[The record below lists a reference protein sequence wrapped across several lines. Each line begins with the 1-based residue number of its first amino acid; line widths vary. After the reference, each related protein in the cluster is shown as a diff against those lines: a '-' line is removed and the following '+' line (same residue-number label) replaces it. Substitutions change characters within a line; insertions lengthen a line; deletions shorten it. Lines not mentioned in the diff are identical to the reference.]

1 MKTPKKV
8 LALAA
13 LGVFLLAGCES
24 GSEQT
29 QQAQATASTAA
40 ASAPATAVPAP
51 APLAENEH
59 VSVTFEKLYEE
70 SYIQGVAYLTLA
82 VTNNCDREIW
92 VYLEKASINDEQ
104 LPMVGS
110 GVPMY
115 ITPGKTSRNP
125 FILSYANLSVES
137 VTEIHSLEF
146 DIVVADRESLN
157 EISRISSV
165 QVTP

>member
-24 GSEQT
+24 GSEPPQP
-29 QQAQATASTAA
+29 AQATATPAA
-40 ASAPATAVPAP
+40 ASTPATAAPAP

-70 SYIQGVAYLTLA
+70 SYIQGAAYLTLA
-82 VTNNCDREIW
+82 VTNNSEREIW
-92 VYLEKASINDEQ
+92 VYLEKASVNDEQ

-115 ITPGKTSRNP
+115 ITPGKTSRDP
-125 FILSYANLSVES
+125 FILSYASLSIES

-146 DIVVADRESLN
+146 DVVVADRESLD
-157 EISRISSV
+157 EISRISGV
-165 QVTP
+165 QVAP